1 MRWVALGMVVAF
13 SAGCSDKSYSD
24 DLLHASS
31 EKRVAAAAFLGAQ
44 RDQNAVGA
52 LIAVLGDSSVSV
64 RTKAAWALGM
74 IRAREAVTPLLV
86 LLKDPDRGVKQAA
99 IGALMNIE
107 EPGALPSLREAL
119 SSEPDVWV
127 IGDLEKA
134 IGYLSQFEGE
144 TDVGESTFN

>member
-52 LIAVLGDSSVSV
+52 LIAVLGDSMGGAVAIM
-64 RTKAAWALGM
+64 AAATRRAIIIAATVILTGAIITAII
-74 IRAREAVTPLLV
+74 IRAPAIMSMITPI
-86 LLKDPDRGVKQAA
+86 AA
-99 IGALMNIE
+99 IDGTSASANI
-107 EPGALPSLREAL
+107 G
-119 SSEPDVWV
+119 
-127 IGDLEKA
+127 
-134 IGYLSQFEGE
+134 
-144 TDVGESTFN
+144 